1 MTFTPFVLEYIR
13 KEIIYMKKEN
23 KDKQLENFEPDWLKK
38 AAKTM
43 LQGQKESY
51 GDNDQNELME
61 LINSNDEDQ
70 L

>member
-1 MTFTPFVLEYIR
+1 
-13 KEIIYMKKEN
+13 MKKEN
-23 KDKQLENFEPDWLKK
+23 KNEFEQVQEDFEPDWLKK

-51 GDNDQNELME
+51 GDEDQNELMD
-61 LINSNDEDQ
+61 LIDLNDKDQ

>member
-1 MTFTPFVLEYIR
+1 MN
-13 KEIIYMKKEN
+13 KKEN
-23 KDKQLENFEPDWLKK
+23 PEQTQDDFEPDWLKK

-51 GDNDQNELME
+51 GDEDQNELME
-61 LINSNDEDQ
+61 LIDSNEKDQ

>member
-1 MTFTPFVLEYIR
+1 
-13 KEIIYMKKEN
+13 MKKEN
-23 KDKQLENFEPDWLKK
+23 KDKQFEEDFEPEWLKK
-38 AAKTM
+38 AAQTM

-51 GDNDQNELME
+51 GDEDQNELMC

>member
-1 MTFTPFVLEYIR
+1 
-13 KEIIYMKKEN
+13 MKKEN
-23 KDKQLENFEPDWLKK
+23 KEKQLGDFEPDWLKK

-51 GDNDQNELME
+51 GDEDQNELMG
-61 LINSNDEDQ
+61 LINSNNEDQ

>member
-1 MTFTPFVLEYIR
+1 
-13 KEIIYMKKEN
+13 MKNDN
-23 KDKQLENFEPDWLKK
+23 KNGPKDFEPNQPQTDFEPEWLKK

-51 GDNDQNELME
+51 GDEDQNELMG
-61 LINSNDEDQ
+61 LIDSNDEDQ

>member
-1 MTFTPFVLEYIR
+1 
-13 KEIIYMKKEN
+13 MKKEN
-23 KDKQLENFEPDWLKK
+23 KNEPKRVQEDFEPDWLKK

-51 GDNDQNELME
+51 GDEDQNELMG

>member
-1 MTFTPFVLEYIR
+1 MR
-13 KEIIYMKKEN
+13 KEN
-23 KDKQLENFEPDWLKK
+23 KNEHIQEDFEPDWLKK

-51 GDNDQNELME
+51 GDEDQNELMD
-61 LINSNDEDQ
+61 LIDSNDEDQ